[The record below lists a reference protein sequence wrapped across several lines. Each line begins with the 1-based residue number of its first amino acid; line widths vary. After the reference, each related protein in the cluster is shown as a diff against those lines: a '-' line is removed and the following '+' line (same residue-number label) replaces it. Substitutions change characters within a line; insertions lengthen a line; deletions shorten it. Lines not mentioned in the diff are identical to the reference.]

1 MVDIYQATNRPG
13 KCPPLAVDANYINPR
28 GQLTRPSET
37 GTKILGFLYWNALV
51 NI

>member
-1 MVDIYQATNRPG
+1 MIWFGKFLSGTN
-13 KCPPLAVDANYINPR
+13 LAIKVVKVCNYINPR
-28 GQLTRPSET
+28 GQLTRPSEI